1 MKVIKTKLNYSNYYI
16 LLDLDTIKIGD
27 VISFDIFIQKDDD
40 FVIIIEAGTLI
51 SENLYNKLKNQ
62 KSLYIHKDKDKNKD
76 EDKQILSC
84 ESLRHYIRHSRDDV
98 EKRIKVLYDVN
109 DQLFDIFLTNK
120 ENKINIECVNL
131 IVQSIIYLVKY
142 DVTFLKSTIPY
153 FVNDNMLKNHSLQVA
168 IYALVIGNVLKF
180 KDDDL
185 LKLGTAALLHDIGFK
200 KIDETI
206 INKKSMLTPQEISL
220 MQKHSRYSVEIMEQN
235 KVHDPY
241 IINAVMHH
249 HERYDGS
256 GYPNQLMS
264 DEISNFASIVG
275 ICDVFDAL
283 TNNRPHREHYS
294 SFNALKMMMRDKD
307 MVNKFNQNYL
317 HLFLKSFL

>member
-27 VISFDIFIQKDDD
+27 IISFDIFIQKDDD
-40 FVIIIEAGTLI
+40 FVFIIEAGTLI

-62 KSLYIHKDKDKNKD
+62 KSLYIHKDKGKD

-120 ENKINIECVNL
+120 DNKINIECLHL

-142 DVTFLKSTIPY
+142 DVTFLKNTIPY

-185 LKLGTAALLHDIGFK
+185 LKLGVAALLHDIGFK

-264 DEISNFASIVG
+264 DEISDFASIVG

>member
-1 MKVIKTKLNYSNYYI
+1 M
-16 LLDLDTIKIGD
+16 
-27 VISFDIFIQKDDD
+27 
-40 FVIIIEAGTLI
+40 
-51 SENLYNKLKNQ
+51 
-62 KSLYIHKDKDKNKD
+62 
-76 EDKQILSC
+76 
-84 ESLRHYIRHSRDDV
+84 

-120 ENKINIECVNL
+120 ENKINIECLHL

-142 DVTFLKSTIPY
+142 DASFLKSTIPY

-168 IYALVIGNVLKF
+168 IYALVIGNILKF

-185 LKLGTAALLHDIGFK
+185 LKLGVAALLHDIGFK

-220 MQKHSRYSVEIMEQN
+220 MQKHSQHSVEIIEQN
-235 KVHDPY
+235 KIHDPY

-256 GYPNQLMS
+256 GYPNQLMG

>member
-16 LLDLDTIKIGD
+16 SLDLNTIKIGD
-27 VISFDIFIQKDDD
+27 VIAFDIFIQKDDD

-51 SENLYNKLKNQ
+51 SENLYGKLQNQ
-62 KSLYIHKDKDKNKD
+62 KSLYVYKDKNKD
-76 EDKQILSC
+76 ENKHLLSC

-98 EKRIKVLYDVN
+98 EKRVKVLYDIN
-109 DQLFDIFLTNK
+109 DQLFDIFLTN
-120 ENKINIECVNL
+120 EDNKINIECVNL
-131 IVQSIIYLVKY
+131 IIQSIIYLVRY
-142 DVTFLKSTIPY
+142 DAAFLKNTMPY
-153 FVNDNMLKNHSLQVA
+153 FVNDNMLKNHSLHVA
-168 IYALVIGNVLKF
+168 IYALVIGNILKF

-185 LKLGTAALLHDIGFK
+185 LKLGVAAILHDIGFK
-200 KIDETI
+200 KIDEAI
-206 INKKSMLTPQEISL
+206 INKKSMLTPIETSL
-220 MQKHSRYSVEIMEQN
+220 IQKHSRYSVEIIEQN
-235 KVHDPY
+235 KIHDPY

-249 HERYDGS
+249 HERNDGN

-264 DEISNFASIVG
+264 DEISDFASIVA

-294 SFNALKMMMRDKD
+294 SFNALKMMLRDKD
-307 MVNKFNQNYL
+307 MANKFNQNYL

>member
-16 LLDLDTIKIGD
+16 LLDLDAIKIGD

-62 KSLYIHKDKDKNKD
+62 KSLYIHKDKGKD

-120 ENKINIECVNL
+120 ENKINIECLHL

-142 DVTFLKSTIPY
+142 DVTFLKNTIPY

-185 LKLGTAALLHDIGFK
+185 LKLGVAALLHDIGFK

-264 DEISNFASIVG
+264 DEISDFASIVG

>member
-1 MKVIKTKLNYSNYYI
+1 MKVIKTKLNYSNNYI
-16 LLDLDTIKIGD
+16 LLDLDKIKIGD
-27 VISFDIFIQKDDD
+27 VTAFDIFIQKDDD

-62 KSLYIHKDKDKNKD
+62 NSLYVYKDNNKN

-84 ESLRHYIRHSRDDV
+84 ESLKHYIRHSRDDV

-120 ENKINIECVNL
+120 DNKINIECVNL

-142 DVTFLKSTIPY
+142 DASFLKSTIPY
-153 FVNDNMLKNHSLQVA
+153 FVNDSMLKNHSLQVA
-168 IYALVIGNVLKF
+168 IYALVIGNILKF
-180 KDDDL
+180 KDEDL
-185 LKLGTAALLHDIGFK
+185 LKLGIAALLHDIGFK
-200 KIDETI
+200 KIDEEI
-206 INKKSMLTPQEISL
+206 INKKSILTQQEISL
-220 MQKHSRYSVEIMEQN
+220 MQKHSQHSVEMIEQN
-235 KVHDPY
+235 KIHDPY

-256 GYPNQLMS
+256 GYPNQLMG

-275 ICDVFDAL
+275 ICD
-283 TNNRPHREHYS
+283 
-294 SFNALKMMMRDKD
+294 
-307 MVNKFNQNYL
+307 
-317 HLFLKSFL
+317 

>member
-27 VISFDIFIQKDDD
+27 VISFDIFIQKNDD

-62 KSLYIHKDKDKNKD
+62 KSLYIHKDKGKD

-120 ENKINIECVNL
+120 ENKINIECLHL

-142 DVTFLKSTIPY
+142 DASFLKSTIPY

-168 IYALVIGNVLKF
+168 IYALVIGNILKF

-185 LKLGTAALLHDIGFK
+185 LKLGVAALLHDIGFK

-220 MQKHSRYSVEIMEQN
+220 MQKHSQHSVEIIEQN
-235 KVHDPY
+235 KIHDPY

-256 GYPNQLMS
+256 GYPNQLMG

>member
-27 VISFDIFIQKDDD
+27 VISFDIFIQKDDE

-62 KSLYIHKDKDKNKD
+62 KSLYIHKGKD
-76 EDKQILSC
+76 EDTQILSC

-109 DQLFDIFLTNK
+109 DQLFDIFLTHK
-120 ENKINIECVNL
+120 DNKINIECVNL

-142 DVTFLKSTIPY
+142 DVSFLKSTIPY

-168 IYALVIGNVLKF
+168 IYALVIGNILKF

-200 KIDETI
+200 KIDEAI
-206 INKKSMLTPQEISL
+206 INKKSILTQQEVSL
-220 MQKHSRYSVEIMEQN
+220 MQKHSQHSVEMIEQN
-235 KVHDPY
+235 KIHDPY

-264 DEISNFASIVG
+264 DEISNFASIIG